1 MAEVALHR
9 NKSGFSSVAFLR
21 ERIMPRFL
29 SIGALA
35 VLACWLLPQPA
46 LAVQEHGPPEG
57 IYSHQGAHLFF
68 IASMVLLT
76 YWLRQ
81 RRLVRE
87 AGWRYIQYAA
97 FFFILW
103 NADAFTAHLLD
114 EQSGILDTAM
124 AAPGKIKIEIGDN
137 PVSLAWFYYI
147 AKLDHLLCVPA
158 MAFLYAG
165 LRRLLKDA
173 VQRRTGTGSP

>member
-1 MAEVALHR
+1 MRKRLP
-9 NKSGFSSVAFLR
+9 
-21 ERIMPRFL
+21 IMRVFPL
-29 SIGALA
+29 IALA

-68 IASMVLLT
+68 IASMVLLV

-103 NADAFTAHLLD
+103 NADAFTAHFLD
-114 EQSGILDTAM
+114 EQSGILDTAL
-124 AAPGKIKIEIGDN
+124 AAPGKIKIEVEEN
-137 PVSLAWFYYI
+137 LTALAWFYYI

-173 VQRRTGTGSP
+173 RQRQTGPGAL

>member
-1 MAEVALHR
+1 MIRVLT
-9 NKSGFSSVAFLR
+9 
-21 ERIMPRFL
+21 
-29 SIGALA
+29 IGALA

-68 IASMVLLT
+68 IASMVLLV

-97 FFFILW
+97 LFFILW
-103 NADAFTAHLLD
+103 NLDAFAAHFLD

-124 AAPGKIKIEIGDN
+124 AAPGKLKIEVAEN
-137 PVSLAWFYYI
+137 LTALACIYYI
-147 AKLDHLLCVPA
+147 AKLDHLWCVPA
-158 MAFLYAG
+158 MVFLYAG
-165 LRRLLKDA
+165 LRRLLKDTG
-173 VQRRTGTGSP
+173 QRRTGTP

>member
-1 MAEVALHR
+1 MAQR
-9 NKSGFSSVAFLR
+9 PQIFSRFGMAKAPFGIRVV
-21 ERIMPRFL
+21 FL
-29 SIGALA
+29 STLA
-35 VLACWLLPQPA
+35 VLAGWLAPLMA
-46 LAVQEHGPPEG
+46 LAVQEHGAPEG

-68 IASMVLLT
+68 IASMVLLV

-103 NADAFTAHLLD
+103 NADAFTAHFLD
-114 EQSGILDTAM
+114 EQSGILDTAL
-124 AAPGKIKIEIGDN
+124 AAPGKIKIEVEENLAG
-137 PVSLAWFYYI
+137 LAWFYYI

-173 VQRRTGTGSP
+173 RQRRTAMGSP

>member
-1 MAEVALHR
+1 MRKRSLILRV
-9 NKSGFSSVAFLR
+9 FSL
-21 ERIMPRFL
+21 I
-29 SIGALA
+29 ALA
-35 VLACWLLPQPA
+35 VLCNCLLPESVP
-46 LAVQEHGPPEG
+46 AVQEHGAPEG

-68 IASMVLLT
+68 IASMVLLV

-103 NADAFTAHLLD
+103 NADAFTAHFLD

-124 AAPGKIKIEIGDN
+124 ASSGKIKIEVEEN
-137 PVSLAWFYYI
+137 LTALAWFYYM

-158 MAFLYAG
+158 MLFLYSG

-173 VQRRTGTGSP
+173 GRRQPGAGPP

>member
-1 MAEVALHR
+1 MIRL
-9 NKSGFSSVAFLR
+9 
-21 ERIMPRFL
+21 L
-29 SIGALA
+29 SLFALA
-35 VLACWLLPQPA
+35 VFAFWLLPEPA
-46 LAVQEHGPPEG
+46 LAVQEHGAPEG

-68 IASMVLLT
+68 IASMVLLV

-87 AGWRYIQYAA
+87 PGWRYIQYAA

-103 NADAFTAHLLD
+103 NLDAFTAHFLD

-124 AAPGKIKIEIGDN
+124 AGPGRIRIEIGDY
-137 PVSLAWFYYI
+137 PAALAWFYYI

-158 MAFLYAG
+158 MLFLYAG
-165 LRRLLKDA
+165 LHRLLKDA
-173 VQRRTGTGSP
+173 GQRREGSEAP

>member
-1 MAEVALHR
+1 MLGELSMIRV
-9 NKSGFSSVAFLR
+9 
-21 ERIMPRFL
+21 I

-35 VLACWLLPQPA
+35 ILVGCLLPAAA
-46 LAVQEHGPPEG
+46 LAVQEHGAPEG

-68 IASMVLLT
+68 VASMGLLI

-97 FFFILW
+97 LFFILW
-103 NADAFTAHLLD
+103 NLDAFTAHFLD

-124 AAPGKIKIEIGDN
+124 AAPVKSRSSLGEN
-137 PVSLAWFYYI
+137 LTALAWFYYL

-173 VQRRTGTGSP
+173 GQRREGTGSP

>member
-1 MAEVALHR
+1 MIRV
-9 NKSGFSSVAFLR
+9 V
-21 ERIMPRFL
+21 
-29 SIGALA
+29 SIAVFI

-68 IASMVLLT
+68 VASMGLLI

-103 NADAFTAHLLD
+103 NLDAFTAHFLD

-124 AAPGKIKIEIGDN
+124 AGPGQIRIEVGAN
-137 PVSLAWFYYI
+137 LSALAWFYYL

-158 MAFLYAG
+158 MVFLYGG

-173 VQRRTGTGSP
+173 EQRRKEAGTP

>member
-1 MAEVALHR
+1 MKCSIILDVAKRSKNLI
-9 NKSGFSSVAFLR
+9 VI
-21 ERIMPRFL
+21 RIV

-35 VLACWLLPQPA
+35 VFAGWLLPGPL
-46 LAVQEHGPPEG
+46 LAVQEHGAPEG

-68 IASMVLLT
+68 TASMGLLI

-97 FFFILW
+97 LFFILW
-103 NADAFTAHLLD
+103 NLDAFIAHFLD

-124 AAPGKIKIEIGDN
+124 AAPGQIRIEVGEN
-137 PVSLAWFYYI
+137 LTALAWFYYM

-158 MAFLYAG
+158 MLFLYAG

-173 VQRRTGTGSP
+173 GQRHEGAGPP

>member
-1 MAEVALHR
+1 MIKETVI
-9 NKSGFSSVAFLR
+9 F
-21 ERIMPRFL
+21 RFV
-29 SIGALA
+29 SIGTLAALA
-35 VLACWLLPQPA
+35 GWLFPEAA
-46 LAVQEHGPPEG
+46 LAVQEHGAPEG

-68 IASMVLLT
+68 TASMGLLI

-97 FFFILW
+97 LFFILW
-103 NADAFTAHLLD
+103 NLDAFTAHFLD

-124 AAPGKIKIEIGDN
+124 AAPGKIKIELGEN
-137 PVSLAWFYYI
+137 LTALAWFYYL
-147 AKLDHLLCVPA
+147 AMLDHLLCVPA

-173 VQRRTGTGSP
+173 GQRREGTGSP

>member
-1 MAEVALHR
+1 MIRL
-9 NKSGFSSVAFLR
+9 
-21 ERIMPRFL
+21 L

-35 VLACWLLPQPA
+35 VIAGWLFPESA
-46 LAVQEHGPPEG
+46 LAVQEHGAPEG
-57 IYSHQGAHLFF
+57 VYLHQGAHLFF
-68 IASMVLLT
+68 VASMGLLI

-87 AGWRYIQYAA
+87 PGWRYIQYAA

-103 NADAFTAHLLD
+103 NLDAFTAHFLD

-124 AAPGKIKIEIGDN
+124 AAPGKIRIEIGDY
-137 PVSLAWFYYI
+137 PAALAWFYYI

-158 MAFLYAG
+158 MLFLYAG

-173 VQRRTGTGSP
+173 GQRVEGRQAP

>member
-1 MAEVALHR
+1 MIRRSL
-9 NKSGFSSVAFLR
+9 
-21 ERIMPRFL
+21 IPRL
-29 SIGALA
+29 LLLIALA
-35 VLACWLLPQPA
+35 AIIGWMVPTPA
-46 LAVQEHGPPEG
+46 WAVQEHGAPEG

-68 IASMVLLT
+68 IASMVLLV

-87 AGWRYIQYAA
+87 AGWRYIQFAA

-103 NADAFTAHLLD
+103 NADAFTAHFLD
-114 EQSGILDTAM
+114 EQSGILDTAL
-124 AAPGKIKIEIGDN
+124 AAPGKIKIAVKEDLTA
-137 PVSLAWFYYI
+137 LAWFYYV

-158 MAFLYAG
+158 MVFLYAG

-173 VQRRTGTGSP
+173 RQRQTGPGAP